1 VPGATINKQHHK
13 NKKKRRRRR
22 RRRRRKK
29 RKAKRKK
36 MSEIVRK
43 KGKKINKESDEDYK
57 KVAIVYCVVKH
68 ELSATTWSTRVL
80 SLKMSMQFLKM
91 TR

>member
-1 VPGATINKQHHK
+1 
-13 NKKKRRRRR
+13 
-22 RRRRRKK
+22 
-29 RKAKRKK
+29 

-68 ELSATTWSTRVL
+68 ELSATT
-80 SLKMSMQFLKM
+80 
-91 TR
+91 